1 MRKYILFFI
10 LFSTF
15 CFCQNNIGIKFIDS
29 IVKNIPNLKSNKEL
43 IKAYTNLSY
52 EYASVDTEIGIL
64 YGKKALLLSNKIN
77 WKEGKSNALLN
88 IGENYYSQGKYK
100 EAFKKYKD
108 ALSYT
113 KDILTIGKI
122 NRNIATTYN
131 SLGDY
136 PKATKYIFK
145 SLKISETQKNEAEKA
160 KNYNTIG
167 LIYYYTNQTKKAL
180 FNFNKSLKINTKL
193 NLKREICRNLQNI
206 GGEYTDNYDNKNGI
220 KYFNQS
226 LLLATQIDFK
236 ESIAVNNFCLA
247 RLYVENEEL
256 DKAIFYIKN
265 AKKNAGII
273 KNYRV
278 YNTCLVV
285 ESEIYKI
292 KSLVAKPSEKFDLI
306 NKSEVLLL
314 ESIEKSKLNKSLTNL
329 SRSYKLLSDLYSIK
343 KEDKIAKDYY
353 VLYSEIKDS
362 IYNSENKETI
372 KNLEDKRTIDI
383 GNKQIQLNKIKLEN
397 KEKQK
402 WYFIGGIVLLTII
415 GSLLY
420 YQSRNR
426 RKTNDKLQILNT
438 NLDLKNTEL
447 DQANKAKTRFFSILN
462 HDLRGP
468 VANLVFFLQLQ
479 KESPEMLDEQSI
491 KRMQDKTMT
500 GAENLL
506 SSMEDILQWSK
517 SQMENFKPQP
527 QKIFV
532 FSLFEDI
539 KNHFDSEESVII
551 SFENPNNIE
560 INTDENYLKTII
572 RNLTGNSIKALITI
586 DNPTIVW
593 KTWQE
598 STEDK
603 ENNRTF
609 LSITDNGKGANEEE
623 FKALYDDKEVVGIK
637 TGLGLHLIRD
647 LAKAIDCE
655 VSVSTKINEGTTI
668 VLKL

>member
-10 LFSTF
+10 LSSSF

-52 EYASVDTEIGIL
+52 EYASVDTENGIL

-77 WKEGKSNALLN
+77 WKEGKANALLN

-100 EAFKKYKD
+100 EAFKKYKE

-113 KDILTIGKI
+113 NDSLTIGKI
-122 NRNIATTYN
+122 YRSIATTNN

-136 PKATKYIFK
+136 PKATKYVFEA
-145 SLKISETQKNEAEKA
+145 LKISENQKNEAEKA

-180 FNFNKSLKINTKL
+180 FNFNRSLKINTKL

-206 GGEYTDNYDNKNGI
+206 GAEYADIYDSENGI

-236 ESIAVNNFCLA
+236 ESVAINNFCLG
-247 RLYVENEEL
+247 RLYIEIEEL

-265 AKKNAGII
+265 AKKNAEII

-278 YNTCLVV
+278 YNSCLVV
-285 ESEIYKI
+285 ESEIYKT
-292 KSLVAKPSEKFDLI
+292 KSLLANPSEKSNLI
-306 NKSEVLLL
+306 NKAEDLLL
-314 ESIEKSKLNKSLTNL
+314 ESIEKSKLNKSLANL

-372 KNLEDKRTIDI
+372 KNLEDKRTIDLR
-383 GNKQIQLNKIKLEN
+383 NKEIQLNKIKLDN

-402 WYFIGGIVLLTII
+402 WYFIGGIVLLAII
-415 GSLLY
+415 GGLLLY
-420 YQSRNR
+420 QNR
-426 RKTNDKLQILNT
+426 KRKQTNQKLQLLNS
-438 NLDLKNTEL
+438 EL
-447 DQANKAKTRFFSILN
+447 DEANKAKTRFFSILN

-479 KESPEMLDEQSI
+479 KESPELLDEESI
-491 KRMQDKTMT
+491 QRMQDKTMT

-506 SSMEDILQWSK
+506 HSMEDILQWSK

-527 QKIFV
+527 QQFQIA
-532 FSLFEDI
+532 SLFEDT
-539 KNHFDSEESVII
+539 KKHFSSEENIDI
-551 SFENPNNIE
+551 QFENPSNLTLT
-560 INTDENYLKTII
+560 TDENYLKTIV
-572 RNLTGNSIKALITI
+572 RNLTGNAVKAVTGIEK
-586 DNPTIVW
+586 PTILW
-593 KTWQE
+593 KASQE
-598 STEDK
+598 NGT
-603 ENNRTF
+603 TV
-609 LSITDNGKGANEEE
+609 LSITDNGKGASDEQ
-623 FKALYDDKEVVGIK
+623 FKALYDDKEVAGIK

-647 LAKAIDCE
+647 LAKAIDC
-655 VSVSTKINEGTTI
+655 VISVKSKLNEGTTI
-668 VLKL
+668 TLKL